1 MPRVATL
8 VVLLVIAA
16 GGVAVAVV
24 ALRRSG
30 QAAGAGAR
38 PGAAAVAVEVAPIKA
53 GVIRDVR
60 QFSGT
65 LEASALFQVG
75 SKASG
80 LLERVT
86 VDLGDQVER
95 GQVVAEIDDAEYVQ
109 AVARAEAELGVR
121 RAELSGAQSA
131 LELAQSEFDRS
142 QALKERGIASASQ
155 LDATAASLAAARSA
169 LALAEA
175 QVKQAEAML
184 QIARIQL
191 GETDVRASWG
201 EEGAK
206 TGIVG
211 ERFVD
216 PGGMIQAGAPIISV
230 ATLDPLT
237 AVVFVTERDYAK
249 LQVGQRATLTT
260 DALPGREFAGQIAR
274 IAPIFRE
281 ASRQAR
287 VELRVDNDEGALR
300 PGMFARVRIVLQ
312 QEDAAAIVPLGAVT
326 RRGGADVVFVLD
338 QEGGSVSQWRVRT
351 GISQGDVAQVFFE
364 EGPEG
369 ASLPRAGARVVTL
382 GQQLLADGSKVHVE
396 EGLGA
401 GAWRTRVTEG
411 ETAHRTGVGG
421 TAGRGGAG

>member
-8 VVLLVIAA
+8 VVLLVIAVGA
-16 GGVAVAVV
+16 VAVGVV

-30 QAAGAGAR
+30 EAAAAR
-38 PGAAAVAVEVAPIKA
+38 GGPGSAAVAVEAAEIRA
-53 GVIRDVR
+53 GVIQDVR

-80 LLERVT
+80 LLEGVA
-86 VDLGDQVER
+86 VDLGDEVER

-142 QALKERGIASASQ
+142 QALKERGIASESQ

-175 QVKQAEAML
+175 QVQQAEAML
-184 QIARIQL
+184 EIARIQL
-191 GETDVRASWG
+191 GEADVRASWG
-201 EEGAK
+201 EEGAG
-206 TGIVG
+206 TGIVA

-216 PGGMIQAGAPIISV
+216 PGGMIQAGDPIISV

-249 LQVGQRATLTT
+249 LRVGQHATLAT
-260 DALPGREFAGQIAR
+260 DALPGREFAGEIAR

-312 QEDAAAIVPLGAVT
+312 EEDAEAIVPLGAVT
-326 RRGGADVVFVLD
+326 RRGGDDVVFVLD
-338 QEGGSVSQWRVRT
+338 EEGASVSQWRVRT

-364 EGPEG
+364 EGPAG
-369 ASLPRAGARVVTL
+369 ASPPGAGARVVTL
-382 GQQLLADGSKVHVE
+382 GQQLLTDGSKVNVE

-401 GAWRTRVTEG
+401 GAWRTRMTENG
-411 ETAHRTGVGG
+411 AGTGSAAG
-421 TAGRGGAG
+421 GRGGAG